1 MSRRLLLIVLA
12 LATLGLSACG
22 DKERTVKNGESEAAY
37 VTLGDMQYQVQLSR
51 LLNAYNPGDRSLLV
65 GVPPALR
72 GLGRGDVW
80 FGVWVRV
87 FNHSHRI
94 RVGADSFKIVDTR
107 GREYEPVPLTA
118 SSVFAYRSGPVQRE
132 STYPVLDS
140 AAGNSPTVGSLLLFK
155 LPETTLDFRP
165 LELEF
170 SSSILP
176 GQTSTVRLDV

>member
-22 DKERTVKNGESEAAY
+22 NKETTVHNGESEAEY
-37 VTLGDMQYQVQLSR
+37 VTLGEMQYQVQLSR
-51 LLNAYNPGDRSLLV
+51 LLNAYNPGDRSLLT

-72 GLGRGDVW
+72 GLGRGNVW

-87 FNHSHRI
+87 FNNSERLQL
-94 RVGADSFKIVDTR
+94 GADSFKIVDTR

-118 SSVFAYRSGPVQRE
+118 SNAFAYRAVAVQRE

-155 LPETTLDFRP
+155 LPEQTLDFRP
-165 LELEF
+165 LEPEF
-170 SSSILP
+170 SSSVLP
-176 GQTSTVRLDV
+176 GRTSTIRLDV